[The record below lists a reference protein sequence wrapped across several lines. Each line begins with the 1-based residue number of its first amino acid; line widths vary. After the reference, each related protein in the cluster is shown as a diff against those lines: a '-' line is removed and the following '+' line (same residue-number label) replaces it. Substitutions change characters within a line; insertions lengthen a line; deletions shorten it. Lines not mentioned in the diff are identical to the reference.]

1 MFRSF
6 KGAHWSSFFLK
17 QKVLKMN
24 EIMIITFLK
33 ITEGVKPGSRLQK
46 VTINFKQVKLKGMLI
61 SVRVLEYSNETLYR
75 QKNNFFE
82 YLKNTFATS

>member
-1 MFRSF
+1 
-6 KGAHWSSFFLK
+6 
-17 QKVLKMN
+17 MN

-46 VTINFKQVKLKGMLI
+46 VTINFKQVKLKGVLI
-61 SVRVLEYSNETLYR
+61 SVRVLEYFNKTLYKHL

-82 YLKNTFATS
+82 YLKNTFATF